1 MLVSHRHRFIFLKT
15 TKTAGTSVEISLS
28 RYLGPEDVITP
39 ISAEDEVLRAEGR
52 GRPPQ
57 NFDRRLTF
65 REVTPRAVAKR
76 VVKDVPLR
84 RQLYW
89 NHMPA
94 AAVRARVGEEAW
106 NSYFRFCFVRNPWD
120 WAVSQHFYRRK
131 RVAEETMDES
141 LRRIDLTMNRK
152 IYSLDDEIAVD
163 FVGRYESLNTDLAT
177 ACERIGLEFDGWLPR
192 AKGGFRTDR
201 RSYREILDQHQ
212 ADLIADTCTAE
223 IASFGYRF

>member
-1 MLVSHRHRFIFLKT
+1 
-15 TKTAGTSVEISLS
+15 
-28 RYLGPEDVITP
+28 
-39 ISAEDEVLRAEGR
+39 
-52 GRPPQ
+52 
-57 NFDRRLTF
+57 
-65 REVTPRAVAKR
+65 
-76 VVKDVPLR
+76 
-84 RQLYW
+84 
-89 NHMPA
+89 
-94 AAVRARVGEEAW
+94 
-106 NSYFRFCFVRNPWD
+106 
-120 WAVSQHFYRRK
+120 
-131 RVAEETMDES
+131 MDES